1 MRAGVGRNELSV
13 DLDLIAEAADA
24 PLEQIA
30 KRAKSL
36 MLYFNSR
43 AAQPAAARGIAGDG
57 IQGRSVN
64 LRREIVA
71 GGLDCP
77 PAWGATEFGRA
88 CGKNPKRTCP
98 IADAKFH

>member
-1 MRAGVGRNELSV
+1 MRAGVGRNELGV
-13 DLDLIAEAADA
+13 DLNLIGEAADA

-57 IQGRSVN
+57 IQG
-64 LRREIVA
+64 
-71 GGLDCP
+71 
-77 PAWGATEFGRA
+77 
-88 CGKNPKRTCP
+88 
-98 IADAKFH
+98 